1 MLLGGRVVLQKR
13 FDADRC
19 NQLLGSEKISILFG
33 VPTTMRMMWEAESFS
48 AADFSTVR
56 FAIFGGELCPLPV
69 IEAYAERGVAMRQG
83 YGLTEAGP
91 NCFSLPAADAVRKQG
106 SIGFPNFH
114 VDVRLQKDDGSEA
127 SHGEVGELLMRGPH
141 VFSGYWQDPAE
152 TAAVLQQG
160 WLATGDLMTR
170 DEEGYYYVVGRKKD
184 MYVSGGEN
192 VYPAQVER
200 TLQTH
205 EAVALAAVVGKPD
218 SKWGE
223 SGCAFVQLDTGKD
236 VSKQELLIWCK
247 QHLASFQWPK
257 DLVIVKELP
266 LGTSGKIDK
275 LKLAEQASQLPEQ

>member
-1 MLLGGRVVLQKR
+1 
-13 FDADRC
+13 
-19 NQLLGSEKISILFG
+19 
-33 VPTTMRMMWEAESFS
+33 MRMMWEAENFS

-56 FAIFGGELCPLPV
+56 FAIFGGEPCPLPV
-69 IEAYAERGVAMRQG
+69 IEAYAERDVAMRQG

-127 SHGEVGELLMRGPH
+127 GHGEVGELLMKGPH
-141 VFSGYWQDPAE
+141 VFSGYWRNPAE
-152 TAAVLQQG
+152 TDAVLQQG

-205 EAVALAAVVGKPD
+205 EAVALAAVVGVPD
-218 SKWGE
+218 PKWGE
-223 SGCAFVQLDTGKD
+223 SGRAPLSSSTRGKRSASWSCSPGANNIWR
-236 VSKQELLIWCK
+236 VSNARRIWSSSRNCP
-247 QHLASFQWPK
+247 W
-257 DLVIVKELP
+257 
-266 LGTSGKIDK
+266 GTREKST
-275 LKLAEQASQLPEQ
+275 S